1 MTTSPHTKRSHVPA
15 WVSGPV
21 TVLNTVGAGLVAL
34 GAPIGRLSE
43 TQLLRAAQRKTGLVD
58 FGDDG
63 FRLPLRTL
71 LQASSAKGR
80 FNFIGRLMSELRI
93 SRALVNRLLINNELK
108 RHPEIL
114 DVPIRRPIFIASLP
128 RTGTTFLHKL
138 LAQDPHARALLAWE
152 ALLPAR
158 WPADIDKDPDPR
170 IARIRRLARLIRLLA
185 PRLRALHDFDPEGP
199 EECVMLLQNT
209 FVLPLLGRPAY
220 LAWYLDQPA
229 AVIHA
234 AYREYR
240 QQLQLLQWQR
250 PYDGHWLLKSPLHL
264 YALDALL
271 KVFPD
276 SAVVLIHRDPGQVI
290 ASTCSL
296 LGFLNDLTAGDPEH
310 RDAQPRRVVTW
321 VAEGLRRA
329 EAAREHAGPG
339 RIYDIR
345 YNELVADPLAEIRRL
360 YAHFGYDY
368 TSAFDAR
375 ATAWLAHHPQHK
387 YGKHSYTGTQ
397 FGLDRRA
404 IDADFSWYRERY
416 RISPE

>member
-1 MTTSPHTKRSHVPA
+1 MPV

-21 TVLNTVGAGLVAL
+21 AVLNSVGAGLGAL
-34 GAPIGRLSE
+34 GAPMGRLSE
-43 TQLLRAAQRKTGLVD
+43 TQLLRAAERKTGLVD

-63 FRLPLRTL
+63 FRVPMRMLI
-71 LQASSAKGR
+71 QASSAAGR
-80 FNFIGRLMSELRI
+80 FNFTGRLLSELRI
-93 SRALVNRLLINNELK
+93 SRALVNRLLVTNELK
-108 RHPEIL
+108 RQPEIL

-128 RTGTTFLHKL
+128 RSGTTFLHKL

-158 WPADIDKDPDPR
+158 WPADIDKHPDPR
-170 IARIRRLARLIRLLA
+170 IARIRRRARVIRILA
-185 PRLRALHDFDPEGP
+185 PGLRALHDFDPEGP

-209 FVLPLLGRPAY
+209 FVLPLVGLPAY
-220 LAWYLDQPA
+220 LDWYLNQTA
-229 AVIHA
+229 AVIRA

-250 PYDGHWLLKSPLHL
+250 PHDGHWLLKSPLHL
-264 YALDALL
+264 YAIDDLL
-271 KVFPD
+271 TVFPD
-276 SAVVLIHRDPGQVI
+276 SAVVLTHRDPGPVI

-296 LGFLNDLTAGDPEH
+296 LSFASDLMAGDPEH
-310 RDAQPRRVVTW
+310 RDALPRRVVSW

-329 EAAREHAGPG
+329 EAAREHADPG
-339 RIYDIR
+339 RVYDIR
-345 YNELVADPLAEIRRL
+345 YNDLVADPLAVVRRL

-375 ATAWLAHHPQHK
+375 ATAWLARHPQHK

-397 FGLDRRA
+397 FGLDRRV
-404 IDADFSWYRERY
+404 IDAEFSWYRERY